1 VPGWHTTIFAPYF
14 VAGAIF
20 SGLSMVLTV
29 LIPMRA
35 VFGLQDY
42 ITNHVIQSVSKM
54 IIFTSIIVGYAYA
67 SEFFIGYYSGSPFER
82 AIFYYR
88 PFGEMQSWTLLGD
101 SQINFPQIAFWLMV
115 FCNVIAPIPLW
126 RWKIRNNPLAVWIIA
141 ALVNVG
147 MWFERF
153 NIVGSSL
160 QHEYDPSAWGEYWP
174 TIVEVGI
181 TIGSFGFFFTLF
193 TLFAKSLPP
202 MAIMELKEASI
213 PPMKRTEKGN

>member
-1 VPGWHTTIFAPYF
+1 VQGLCRNASRTLQWL
-14 VAGAIF
+14 AGRISCAFINSNLVILF
-20 SGLSMVLTV
+20 IISL
-29 LIPMRA
+29 LI
-35 VFGLQDY
+35 
-42 ITNHVIQSVSKM
+42 
-54 IIFTSIIVGYAYA
+54 
-67 SEFFIGYYSGSPFER
+67 
-82 AIFYYR
+82 
-88 PFGEMQSWTLLGD
+88 
-101 SQINFPQIAFWLMV
+101 
-115 FCNVIAPIPLW
+115 
-126 RWKIRNNPLAVWIIA
+126 
-141 ALVNVG
+141 NVG